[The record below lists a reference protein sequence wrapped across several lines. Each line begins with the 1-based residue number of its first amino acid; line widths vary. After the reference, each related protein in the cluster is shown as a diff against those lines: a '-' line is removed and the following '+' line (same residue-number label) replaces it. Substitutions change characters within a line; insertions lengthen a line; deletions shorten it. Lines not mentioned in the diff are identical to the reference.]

1 MPATLRRRFF
11 CDSLCDVLPR
21 LAQKAPSACIAVI
34 PLGGI
39 TMMLRMPSTTHPAG
53 RFWLPTC
60 LFVVILLGSVIG
72 AVALDVPGATD
83 SVFVKGYGHL
93 AP

>member
-1 MPATLRRRFF
+1 
-11 CDSLCDVLPR
+11 
-21 LAQKAPSACIAVI
+21 
-34 PLGGI
+34 
-39 TMMLRMPSTTHPAG
+39 MMLRILSHTVPAG

-60 LFVVILLGSVIG
+60 LLVVILLGSVIG

-83 SVFVKGYGHL
+83 SVFVKGYGHI

>member
-1 MPATLRRRFF
+1 
-11 CDSLCDVLPR
+11 
-21 LAQKAPSACIAVI
+21 
-34 PLGGI
+34 
-39 TMMLRMPSTTHPAG
+39 MMLRMPSTTSPAG

-72 AVALDVPGATD
+72 AVALDVPGGSG

-93 AP
+93 VP

>member
-1 MPATLRRRFF
+1 
-11 CDSLCDVLPR
+11 
-21 LAQKAPSACIAVI
+21 
-34 PLGGI
+34 
-39 TMMLRMPSTTHPAG
+39 MMLRMPSAPGHTT

-72 AVALDVPGATD
+72 AVALDVPGG
-83 SVFVKGYGHL
+83 SGPGFVQGYGHL

>member
-1 MPATLRRRFF
+1 
-11 CDSLCDVLPR
+11 
-21 LAQKAPSACIAVI
+21 
-34 PLGGI
+34 
-39 TMMLRMPSTTHPAG
+39 MMLRMPSPASHAA

-72 AVALDVPGATD
+72 AVALDVPRGAD

-93 AP
+93 VP

>member
-1 MPATLRRRFF
+1 
-11 CDSLCDVLPR
+11 
-21 LAQKAPSACIAVI
+21 
-34 PLGGI
+34 
-39 TMMLRMPSTTHPAG
+39 MMLRMPSAPGHTT

-60 LFVVILLGSVIG
+60 LFVVILVGSVIG
-72 AVALDVPGATD
+72 AVALDVPRGTD